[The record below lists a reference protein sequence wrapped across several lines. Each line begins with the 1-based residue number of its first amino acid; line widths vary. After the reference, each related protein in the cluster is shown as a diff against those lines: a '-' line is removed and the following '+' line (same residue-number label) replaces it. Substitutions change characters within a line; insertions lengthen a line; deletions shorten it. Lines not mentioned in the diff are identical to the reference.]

1 MTLSLDALG
10 RLQLAAWVA
19 AVVLCA
25 AVVVRGV
32 AFSDEVPFLSEGDSG
47 AWISAPIRPTADLI
61 AVMPDAPPTSTFV
74 RRFDGAPGDDPAR
87 LRGRA
92 LRRVDIL
99 LNGERVDVRGDGI
112 GWKQPF
118 DVDVTAL
125 LRPGRNELRASV
137 RNVHGPGLLQLALVK
152 GDLRIETDEQWQ
164 VVTNRGNP
172 VAAVRARDTNIHPE
186 SRLLPPVARL
196 LVDHAPMLVL
206 MFAGFSIAAWF
217 AAARVPAA
225 AFVHAPRIVLG
236 AIGVFWLLVY
246 FVKGTRMP
254 VMLGFDAHAHLAYID
269 YLLAHF
275 APPTAAY
282 GFSTYHPPI
291 FHALTAAVV
300 GATGVTAESPMGPAV
315 YRMVPMLG
323 GLTTVCL
330 TYVVSLRIWPGESLR
345 PSLAVA
351 TAGLLPMNVYM
362 ATYVSNEAL
371 HATWVSLALTLA
383 TKFILAPHPV
393 RARAAAL
400 GGVLGLG
407 LLTKFTSLAIAPL
420 IAALT
425 GARLWLIDGKSALRG
440 AGTSLAILAIASAVA
455 GWFYVRNWLLFG
467 DPLVWNLDVPG
478 AATWWMLPGFH
489 TSDAYLH
496 FGASVDHPFF
506 AGFESFWD
514 GVYSTLWGDGLVA
527 GMIRIS
533 TRHPFWHYE
542 FMSLVYPLALPA
554 TALFALGFVRLVVQS
569 LRDRS
574 IARRLV
580 LTMMTALPFVLSFS
594 LLLITLRLPFYA
606 QAKAPYVLATTL
618 PLALCAADGLG
629 WLPRRLVADAS
640 SRPWVALYFGWL
652 ATLACMIG
660 LSFLG

>member
-1 MTLSLDALG
+1 MTPPLDALG
-10 RLQLAAWVA
+10 RLQLVAWLA
-19 AVVLCA
+19 LLILCA
-25 AVVVRGV
+25 AVVARGV
-32 AFSDEVPFLSEGDSG
+32 AFSDDVPFLDAGDGG
-47 AWISAPIRPTADLI
+47 AWIGAPIRPTADLI

-74 RRFDGAPGDDPAR
+74 RRFDAAPGNDPAR

-92 LRRVDIL
+92 LRSVDIT
-99 LNGERVDVRGDGI
+99 LNGERVDVRDDGV

-118 DVDVTAL
+118 DVDVTAW
-125 LRPGRNELRASV
+125 LRPGRNELRANV
-137 RNVHGPGLLQLALVK
+137 RNVHGPALLQLALVQ

-172 VAAVRARDTNIHPE
+172 VAAVRARDTNMHPE
-186 SRLLPPVARL
+186 SRLLPPVSRQ

-206 MFAGFSIAAWF
+206 MFAGFSLVAWF
-217 AAARVPAA
+217 AARRMPAA
-225 AFVHAPRIVLG
+225 VVARAPQIALA

-246 FVKGTRMP
+246 LVKGTRMP

-282 GFSTYHPPI
+282 GFSTYHPPV

-300 GATGVTAESPMGPAV
+300 GATGVTPESAMGPAV
-315 YRMVPMLG
+315 YRIVPMLG
-323 GLTTVCL
+323 GLTTVCM
-330 TYVVSLRIWPGESLR
+330 TYFVSLRIWPGESLR

-362 ATYVSNEAL
+362 ATYVSNESL
-371 HATWVSLALTLA
+371 HATWVSLALMLA
-383 TKFILAPHPV
+383 TSFILAPQPT

-425 GARLWLIDGKSALRG
+425 GARLWLIDGKSAFRS
-440 AGTSLAILAIASAVA
+440 AGTGLAILAIASAIA

-489 TSDAYLH
+489 TADAYLR
-496 FGASVDHPFF
+496 FGASIDHPFF
-506 AGFESFWD
+506 SGFESFWD
-514 GVYSTLWGDGLVA
+514 GVYSTLWGDGLMA

-533 TRHPFWHYE
+533 TRHPFWRYD
-542 FMSLVYPLALPA
+542 FMTLVYPLALPA
-554 TALFALGFVRLVVQS
+554 TALFVLGFVRLLVQS
-569 LRDRS
+569 LRDRA

-580 LTMMTALPFVLSFS
+580 LTLMTVLPFVLSFS

-606 QAKAPYVLATTL
+606 QAKAPYVLATGL

-629 WLPRRLVADAS
+629 WLPRRLADTP
-640 SRPWVALYFGWL
+640 SRPWLALYFGWL
-652 ATLACMIG
+652 ATLACVIG